1 MNRSELQVGT
11 EGCAAFSVSPR
22 SAVAM
27 IQRSGRSWSALALA
41 LALVLALVLR
51 WCWRHGGRAESPAVR
66 ADWRRYTLL

>member
-1 MNRSELQVGT
+1 
-11 EGCAAFSVSPR
+11 
-22 SAVAM
+22 M